1 MNKNMSA
8 EETTASEQYLLPAQ
22 SGTLWSD
29 LYYYLLRKPEK
40 ETLIRFEIPAER
52 EDFSKR
58 VLQRLGMSTDEYA
71 VLNIHKIG
79 INVPGR
85 YVFEELLTW
94 DNDSEH
100 WPNNLACIKRRE
112 GILDHI
118 QIFLFGLEK
127 IFSFKQFSYNG
138 IDLPPLFVLNKI
150 HFNLT
155 PNTSDVDNARSLL
168 YNCSGG
174 YPIGIFSMYVRSSIA
189 EHKEPE
195 TSQLFFMV
203 AFNFFGKQNWFI
215 SHIIN
220 PVWEIIH
227 DRATANI
234 MNRIKQIC
242 EYKFNNIPM
251 T

>member
-1 MNKNMSA
+1 MSTH
-8 EETTASEQYLLPAQ
+8 ESTVTEQYILPGN
-22 SGTLWSD
+22 SETLWSD
-29 LYYYLLRKPEK
+29 LYYYLLRKPEI
-40 ETLIRFEIPAER
+40 ETLIRFETPAQR
-52 EDFSKR
+52 KDFSRR
-58 VLQRLGMSTDEYA
+58 VLQRLGMGTDQYA

-79 INVPGR
+79 IHVPGR

-100 WPNNLACIKRRE
+100 WPNHLAWIKRRE

-118 QIFLFGLEK
+118 QIFLFGVEK
-127 IFSFKQFSYNG
+127 LFSFKRFNSNG
-138 IDLPPLFVLNKI
+138 FGLPPLFVLNKI
-150 HFNLT
+150 HFNLS

-168 YNCSGG
+168 YDCSGG

-189 EHKEPE
+189 EHKEKE

-203 AFNFFGKQNWFI
+203 AFNFFGKQNWFN
-215 SHIIN
+215 SYAIN
-220 PVWEIIH
+220 PVWEVIH

-242 EYKFNNIPM
+242 EYKFFNIPM
-251 T
+251 S